1 MRTATRRRLVLVH
14 EQQEDKGGG
23 PLESIQAEC
32 PEGLRQDIFEG
43 RTPITWHRVSHYQ
56 NLTLKLI
63 ATEMLRQGPKYSSSL
78 SITGEEEPPL
88 TLVLPG
94 EVSASELAM
103 PRPVTL
109 WCSTGNPGAE
119 DFAQELAAAMAG
131 GEQMIRVVTRKPD
144 VKALEGNGESVAMLL
159 YLNKETWVEPNQGKL
174 LERDVR
180 LTNNFAHG
188 FAHELGAGLARVGS
202 NMGVGGLVRMGSNLT
217 EGINKTVGSA
227 GAKKQV
233 VQLVMVHENDPSRGG
248 CDFGAFF
255 GTTPQGLV
263 DEGIY
268 KEIATALHTAPHR
281 AVSLALVAQALGA
294 TKGAALALAK
304 RGTASERSSSLP
316 GQRRSSKAAAPGGR
330 WQAGSSKSSSIEVA
344 AVDAATQGVAPV
356 AGAES
361 SGVSMSQ
368 V

>member
-1 MRTATRRRLVLVH
+1 MCIANRLVLVH
-14 EQQEDKGGG
+14 EPQVDKGGG
-23 PLESIQAEC
+23 PLETLQADC
-32 PEGLRQDIFEG
+32 PEGLRQKVFEG
-43 RTPITWHRVSHYQ
+43 RTLITWHRVLHYQ

-94 EVSASELAM
+94 EVSTSGLAM
-103 PRPVTL
+103 PRPLVL

-119 DFAQELAAAMAG
+119 DFAQELALALAG
-131 GEQMIRVVTRKPD
+131 GQKMIRVVTRKPN
-144 VKALEGNGESVAMLL
+144 VKALEANGESVAMLL
-159 YLNKETWVEPNQGKL
+159 YLNKNTWLEPNQGKL

-188 FAHELGAGLARVGS
+188 FAHELGAGLARLGS
-202 NMGVGGLVRMGSNLT
+202 NMGASGLVRMGSNLA
-217 EGINKTVGSA
+217 EGINKTVGSSE
-227 GAKKQV
+227 AKKQV
-233 VQLVMVHENDPSRGG
+233 VKLVMVHENDPRRGC

-268 KEIATALHTAPHR
+268 KEIAVALHTAPHR

-294 TKGAALALAK
+294 TKGAALALTK
-304 RGTASERSSSLP
+304 RGTASKLSVSLP
-316 GQRRSSKAAAPGGR
+316 GRRQSSNLAPPGGG
-330 WQAGSSKSSSIEVA
+330 WQASSSKSSSIEVA
-344 AVDAATQGVAPV
+344 VVDPA
-356 AGAES
+356 AGAE
-361 SGVSMSQ
+361 
-368 V
+368 

>member
-1 MRTATRRRLVLVH
+1 MLVH

-23 PLESIQAEC
+23 LLESIQAEC

-202 NMGVGGLVRMGSNLT
+202 NMGVGGLVRMGSNLA

-233 VQLVMVHENDPSRGG
+233 VQLVMMHENDPSRGG

-294 TKGAALALAK
+294 TKGAALALTK
-304 RGTASERSSSLP
+304 RGTASKLSVSLP
-316 GQRRSSKAAAPGGR
+316 GRRQSSNLAPPGGG
-330 WQAGSSKSSSIEVA
+330 WQASSSKSSSIEVA
-344 AVDAATQGVAPV
+344 AADATQGVAPA

>member
-119 DFAQELAAAMAG
+119 DFARELATAMAG
-131 GEQMIRVVTRKPD
+131 GEESIRVVTRRP
-144 VKALEGNGESVAMLL
+144 
-159 YLNKETWVEPNQGKL
+159 
-174 LERDVR
+174 
-180 LTNNFAHG
+180 
-188 FAHELGAGLARVGS
+188 
-202 NMGVGGLVRMGSNLT
+202 
-217 EGINKTVGSA
+217 
-227 GAKKQV
+227 
-233 VQLVMVHENDPSRGG
+233 
-248 CDFGAFF
+248 
-255 GTTPQGLV
+255 
-263 DEGIY
+263 
-268 KEIATALHTAPHR
+268 
-281 AVSLALVAQALGA
+281 
-294 TKGAALALAK
+294 
-304 RGTASERSSSLP
+304 
-316 GQRRSSKAAAPGGR
+316 
-330 WQAGSSKSSSIEVA
+330 
-344 AVDAATQGVAPV
+344 DAATAQPQIGPQAGRSAPWTSSL
-356 AGAES
+356 AKASYRSSQSAAE
-361 SGVSMSQ
+361 MSLSTHEDAIRPTTPTADSRQ